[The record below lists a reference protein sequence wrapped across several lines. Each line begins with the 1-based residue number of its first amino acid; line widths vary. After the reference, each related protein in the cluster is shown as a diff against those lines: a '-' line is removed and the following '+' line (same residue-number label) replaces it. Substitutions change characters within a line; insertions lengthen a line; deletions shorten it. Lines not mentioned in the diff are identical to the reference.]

1 MAQAAYPEGLTMTSP
16 TLIRVESRMD
26 DRPRDV
32 EEWLHKL
39 SPVQQEQAQNL
50 AAVVHAAD
58 EAVTEAIKWR
68 RLTFTIGGNW
78 HHWLCAIAIT
88 KREASLVFHK
98 GSVLED
104 PANLLQGESRYLRQ
118 IPYHQAAEHPEEV
131 TALVC
136 EAIVHQTEML
146 DEGL

>member
-1 MAQAAYPEGLTMTSP
+1 MN
-16 TLIRVESRMD
+16 

-39 SPVQQEQAQNL
+39 SSVQQEQAQNL

-58 EAVTEAIKWR
+58 ETVIEAIKWG
-68 RLTFTIGGNW
+68 RLTFTIAGNW

-88 KREASLVFHK
+88 KREPRLVFHK
-98 GSVLED
+98 GSLLED

-118 IPYHQAAEHPEEV
+118 IPYHRAAAHPEAV
-131 TALVC
+131 TALVR

-146 DEGL
+146 HEGL